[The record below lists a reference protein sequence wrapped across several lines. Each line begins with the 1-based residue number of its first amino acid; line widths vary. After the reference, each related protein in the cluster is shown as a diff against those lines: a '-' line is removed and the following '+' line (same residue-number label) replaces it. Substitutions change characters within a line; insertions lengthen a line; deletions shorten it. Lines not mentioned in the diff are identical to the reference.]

1 MNKLMKSQSYNSIRK
16 DIFVFLEDYSHK
28 NILDI
33 GCYRGMNAEYLK
45 SKYSDIKY
53 VGIEY
58 DSDAVKNMSDAVD
71 EIYNIDIDNLDI
83 KIFNEEKFDIIILAD
98 IIEHLKDPGL
108 LLEKLMSILKDDG
121 LVLVSIPNVQ
131 YYETFWLLLFGRF
144 PRRDRGI
151 FDKTHLRWFTLK
163 EAKLLFERYFLIK
176 KFTRKYRIVEGEYL
190 HSLNR
195 LNVIFKPL
203 FWLFKP
209 FFTHQYLF
217 ALKKR
222 N

>member
-1 MNKLMKSQSYNSIRK
+1 MKSQSYNSIRK

-33 GCYRGMNAEYLK
+33 GCYMGMNAEYLK

-71 EIYNIDIDNLDI
+71 EIYNIDVDNLDI